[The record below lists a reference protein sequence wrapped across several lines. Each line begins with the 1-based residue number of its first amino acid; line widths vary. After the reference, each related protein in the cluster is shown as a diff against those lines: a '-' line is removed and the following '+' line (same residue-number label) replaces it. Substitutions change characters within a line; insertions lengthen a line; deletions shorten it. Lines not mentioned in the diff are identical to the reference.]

1 MGVQGVG
8 GMSGGTFRRLTGVSK
23 RTFSEMVAVL
33 EKAEACRKAQA
44 VKPNHLAVPT
54 RLLMTH
60 YTRTGRTLPTRR
72 MLH

>member
-1 MGVQGVG
+1 MGIQGFGV
-8 GMSGGTFRRLTGVSK
+8 MSGGTFRRLTGVSK

-33 EKAEACRKAQA
+33 EKDEACRKAQGG
-44 VKPNHLAVPT
+44 KPNHLAVPT

-60 YTRTGRTLPTRR
+60 YTRTGRTLLTHR